1 MSKALKTVVTLG
13 GTREKQRGTNDAV
26 VVFSIQDPISKCV
39 TAACAEVVNVL
50 TKCSEVVSYFLHI
63 VVVVV
68 VVVVVALVLQVPV
81 KQLLLTISQ
90 VI

>member
-1 MSKALKTVVTLG
+1 M
-13 GTREKQRGTNDAV
+13 
-26 VVFSIQDPISKCV
+26 
-39 TAACAEVVNVL
+39 L
-50 TKCSEVVSYFLHI
+50 TKCREVVSYFLHI
-63 VVVVV
+63 VVVVVV

>member
-1 MSKALKTVVTLG
+1 M
-13 GTREKQRGTNDAV
+13 
-26 VVFSIQDPISKCV
+26 
-39 TAACAEVVNVL
+39 L
-50 TKCSEVVSYFLHI
+50 TKCREVVSYFLHI